1 MVRIE
6 RFLRIVALAGFISR
20 TVFPVIG
27 NVILFA
33 LRLIAM
39 AVISLWIGV
48 PNAVE
53 NIANEWLDRAVI
65 AGFPTQ
71 WDKQLYYSLWFI
83 GLVTI
88 VIGWV
93 IFSFITVWIVK
104 LIF

>member
-1 MVRIE
+1 MTFPIVGS
-6 RFLRIVALAGFISR
+6 FLF
-20 TVFPVIG
+20 
-27 NVILFA
+27 FA
-33 LRLIAM
+33 FRLIAM

-48 PNAVE
+48 PTALN

-71 WDKQLYYSLWFI
+71 WDRQLYYIFWCLGF
-83 GLVTI
+83 VAV

-93 IFSFITVWIVK
+93 LFSFITVWIFH